1 MSDFRSA
8 VAAAAEHVRAAPAR
22 LGGVRFVAVDGPS
35 GSGKSTFADL
45 LISRLSAPRAPGD
58 ADPGP
63 VRLIRTDD
71 FATWDEPVE
80 WWPRLRDGVLE
91 PLRAGRA
98 GSYRRTEWPGG
109 RPVLGARVDV
119 AVPRILVL
127 EGVSAARAAAAPD
140 LSTAV
145 WVEVAESL
153 RLERAVA
160 RDGEGSRRELRRWQ
174 HFEREWFAADR
185 TRARADVRARP
196 DGPLD

>member
-1 MSDFRSA
+1 MSDFRAA

-22 LGGVRFVAVDGPS
+22 LGGVRLVAVDGPS

-45 LISRLSAPRAPGD
+45 LVARVSASEALDD
-58 ADPGP
+58 ADSGA

-109 RPVLGARVDV
+109 RPVLGARVEV
-119 AVPRILVL
+119 AVPLILVL
-127 EGVSAARAAAAPD
+127 EGVSAARAAVAPD

-145 WVEVAESL
+145 WVEAAESP

-174 HFEREWFAADR
+174 RFERDWFAADR
-185 TRARADVRARP
+185 TRARADLRVCA
-196 DGPLD
+196 DGPLG

>member
-1 MSDFRSA
+1 MSDFAAA
-8 VAAAAEHVRAAPAR
+8 VVAAAEHARAAPAR
-22 LGGVRFVAVDGPS
+22 LGGVRLVAVDGPS

-45 LISRLSAPRAPGD
+45 LVARLDGGAESGR
-58 ADPGP
+58 

-71 FATWDEPVE
+71 FATWDEPVQ

-109 RPVLGARVDV
+109 RPVLGARVEV

-127 EGVSAARAAAAPD
+127 EGVSAARAEVAPD

-145 WVEVAESL
+145 WVEAAESL

-174 HFEREWFAADR
+174 RFEREWFAADG
-185 TRARADVRARP
+185 TRARADVHARP
-196 DGPLD
+196 PG